1 MPVSLRQSLLALTL
15 AAAAAL
21 PGRAEAED
29 VYFTTPALLTE
40 FFKTSERV
48 SYVKVE
54 GAAGRRALEQV
65 LGYAPAK
72 ASYVVFVARSG
83 AKVDG
88 YAVIDDELGQHQPI
102 TFGVKLTPDG
112 AVERAEVMVY
122 REGYGAEVREARFR
136 RQFSGKTVRDPLK
149 LGDDVVAISG
159 ATLSAK
165 AMAAGVRRAAALV
178 AVVKAQALDAERGS
192 IARAP

>member
-1 MPVSLRQSLLALTL
+1 MLALTF
-15 AAAAAL
+15 AALTAL
-21 PGRAEAED
+21 PGRAAAED

-54 GAAGRRALEQV
+54 GDAGRDALTKL

-72 ASYVVFVARSG
+72 RSYVVFVARTG

-102 TFGVKLTPDG
+102 TFGVKLSPDG
-112 AVERAEVMVY
+112 AVERAEIMVY

-136 RQFSGKTVRDPLK
+136 RQFTGKTAADRLR

-159 ATLSAK
+159 ATLSSK
-165 AMAAGVRRAAALV
+165 AMATGIRRAAALV
-178 AVVKAQALDAERGS
+178 SVVKAQALDAERGS
-192 IARAP
+192 LARAQAP